1 MTTPQSAYT
10 TLPDGRVRS
19 LQTPGEPD
27 AATRE
32 QPAPYDG
39 GGTDIWDLVIAEVR
53 ERWAGFH
60 LHAEGAERLCRDAE
74 ARSALGRER
83 YGVRMVADNGRDH
96 FIDAYQ
102 EVLDALVYWRAH
114 IEATNGHVRT
124 SRVYKTL
131 MQVAV
136 AMADGLEAERRG
148 EDVW

>member
-1 MTTPQSAYT
+1 MTAYT

-32 QPAPYDG
+32 QPPPRDG
-39 GGTDIWDLVIAEVR
+39 GGPDIWDLVINEVHSWWS
-53 ERWAGFH
+53 ERYPDASD
-60 LHAEGAERLCRDAE
+60 RLCRDAE

-114 IEATNGHVRT
+114 IEATNGHVHT
-124 SRVYKTL
+124 SRAYKTL

-136 AMADGLEAERRG
+136 AMAHGLEAERRG